1 MEREDVV
8 AVGDYDND
16 LEMILQS
23 GIGVAVGNSAAD
35 RIPSDAD
42 VVVCQSVLAERIAA
56 AAKGAELIVIDNF
69 LSDPGLDALFARLE
83 SAKPTAAGLGTVS
96 CGESDSDMSDARLAE
111 AVLPSDV
118 CDARSAGATPS
129 SETSAFRPAE
139 TTASPDMPVA
149 ADSAPQPEET
159 ASAPKDAAPDGAILQ
174 PGNIRVGL
182 PAEPKEEAIRR
193 AGELLVAGGYARP
206 EYVDAMLRREELATT
221 CLGMGLAIPHG
232 TSDAKERVLRSGIV
246 VLQYPDGVDF
256 DGEKAHL
263 IVGIAG
269 VGDEHLEILARL
281 SASFEDEE
289 LLQRLMTATDPQVIY
304 DALK

>member
-1 MEREDVV
+1 MPTWSYASPYWR
-8 AVGDYDND
+8 
-16 LEMILQS
+16 S
-23 GIGVAVGNSAAD
+23 GSPRPQKA
-35 RIPSDAD
+35 PS
-42 VVVCQSVLAERIAA
+42 
-56 AAKGAELIVIDNF
+56 LIVIDNF
-69 LSDPGLDALFARLE
+69 LSDPGLDALF
-83 SAKPTAAGLGTVS
+83 V
-96 CGESDSDMSDARLAE
+96 RLAE
-111 AVLPSDV
+111 TTPSCGV
-118 CDARSAGATPS
+118 SGSRSAQSALSCDQSGLRGA
-129 SETSAFRPAE
+129 
-139 TTASPDMPVA
+139 A

-174 PGNIRVGL
+174 PGNIRVGP

-206 EYVDAMLRREELATT
+206 EYVDAMLRREKLATT

-246 VLQYPDGVDF
+246 ILQYPDGVDF

-289 LLQRLMTATDPQVIY
+289 PVAAAYDRDRPAGDLRRAEIAPDEEPKTDRTNNDLYDIAKSNDYGSQRHARAAGRGVGKTCQGPCARQDHFPHRR
-304 DALK
+304 